1 MLLFGYY
8 KKNKMMIGRKKTEL
22 EEIFDN
28 LKELVIYKDDKYN
41 GAADSPLN
49 IFTGKHKYGYR
60 IDDKLKRIQTSSEL
74 RKNDIVDLVGYIAL
88 ILRDKEWT
96 NFDDLKD

>member
-8 KKNKMMIGRKKTEL
+8 KKSKMIGRNKTEL
-22 EEIFDN
+22 EEIFDK

-74 RKNDIVDLVGYIAL
+74 RKNDIVDLIGYIAL

>member
-1 MLLFGYY
+1 MLE
-8 KKNKMMIGRKKTEL
+8 RKKTEL

-28 LKELVIYKDDKYN
+28 LKELVLYKDAKYN

-96 NFDDLKD
+96 DFEDLKD

>member
-8 KKNKMMIGRKKTEL
+8 KKKKMLERKKTEL

-28 LKELVIYKDDKYN
+28 LKELVLYKDAKYN

-96 NFDDLKD
+96 DFEDLKD